1 MARGKKSGSG
11 PTGLQVP
18 IGIDGREYKL
28 LLDPNLFA
36 GKAPDKAA
44 KNFWRRRLKPL
55 IEATLGARSSGES
68 RAEGELELKK
78 QRIVTFF
85 DSKKHILHR
94 NGFALRKRTTLK
106 DGALD
111 GPPEVTLKFRTP
123 DMLLAAEYCQ
133 EAKGGAGETAFEED
147 IAPLQVSR
155 GKKGVAVPDPR
166 ATYSRFAVSTELT
179 GDTSFR
185 TLKDVFARF
194 GSLRKTLER
203 RAGGEVDPA
212 TKLLSG
218 PTILELVFQEAFVD
232 LGEKLDA
239 EFGFTLWYFQ
249 KQTHAGNVWKD
260 ITSGK
265 LDQSVAEISFDF
277 DTKDGRMD
285 ADAGERAS
293 KLFIAMQDELSGDPQ
308 EASKTELAL
317 P

>member
-1 MARGKKSGSG
+1 MARGKKSSRGSKE
-11 PTGLQVP
+11 LQVP

-28 LLDPNLFA
+28 LLDPDVFA

-44 KNFWRRRLKPL
+44 KNFWSRRLKPL
-55 IEATLGARSSGES
+55 IEETLGAPSNGQS

-78 QRIVTFF
+78 QRIITFF
-85 DSKKHILHR
+85 DSKKHILHK

-106 DGALD
+106 NGAPD

-133 EAKGGAGETAFEED
+133 AAKEGAGETTFEED

-179 GDTSFR
+179 GDTSFG
-185 TLKDVFARF
+185 TLKDAFARF

-203 RAGGEVDPA
+203 RAEAGVDPA

-249 KQTHAGNVWKD
+249 KSAHEGNLWKD
-260 ITSGK
+260 LTSGR
-265 LDQSVAEISFDF
+265 LDPSVAEISFDF
-277 DTKDGRMD
+277 DTKNGRMD
-285 ADAGERAS
+285 ADAAERAS
-293 KLFIAMQDELSGDPQ
+293 KLFIAMQEELSGDPQ